1 MAEARSLL
9 PAQELDII
17 ADLASKVSSKVTTEE
32 AQEQRK
38 HDIKPL
44 EAKWQ
49 QCNLDILIT

>member
-9 PAQELDII
+9 PAQELDI
-17 ADLASKVSSKVTTEE
+17 ASEVSTKVTTEE

-38 HDIKPL
+38 QDIELL

-49 QCNLDILIT
+49 QWNLDILIT